1 MKTIEFKLRD
11 IKEMVQIN
19 RGFNNI
25 NFSLNVGDIIICDG
39 ENKFKL
45 PIVTDLKSTTKD
57 IENLS
62 LLNIIRECLRG
73 NYGYGITED
82 MGVWLVQT
90 NAKHSQEFKDNVRK
104 IGKLFETEFDDF
116 IRLLLNSTFTEEG
129 RSNINDVRPLVE
141 KESDESKF
149 YVLNL
154 SDKVKYD
161 FSKHDEFVKDI
172 EEKHKASAYNINIF
186 DIERIANI
194 LRETFNVDFG
204 ISKSKN
210 SIEYSKKLLKQTVK
224 DVLASD
230 FRNREVILGPIAYY
244 QGKRPVTVARIPK
257 LLTEADLYN
266 DKRDLDLTGSYESI
280 PLKMTLNTHV
290 LKPVFSVNEDIYV
303 PSMEK
308 NTNEVFLIDKGVLNN
323 VEVELLFEY
332 LGIEGEILDNLCK
345 LSEVYNLLYNPS
357 SSVLS
362 SLLMCDFYND
372 NGGNIIDG
380 DRPQVDYISFMS
392 SKDDIV
398 YRIQGYKIKE
408 EDEDGESLTHIE
420 KTITGDVLLR
430 LNMGVLFKTD
440 IDCYKLLNITNTRLS
455 GVIEKFYE
463 LDDILKELLI
473 D

>member
-25 NFSLNVGDIIICDG
+25 NFSLNVGDIIIGDG

-45 PIVTDLKSTTKD
+45 PIVVDLKSTTKD

-62 LLNIIRECLRG
+62 LIHILQRCIKG
-73 NYGYGITED
+73 NYGYGITKD
-82 MGVWLVQT
+82 MGAWLVQT
-90 NAKHSQEFKDNVRK
+90 NVKYDQEFKDNVRK
-104 IGKLFETEFDDF
+104 IGKLFKTEFDDF

-161 FSKHDEFVKDI
+161 FSKHDEFVSVI
-172 EEKHKASAYNINIF
+172 EEKHKASAYNINVF

-194 LRETFNVDFG
+194 LRETFGVDFG
-204 ISKSKN
+204 ITQSKN
-210 SIEYSKKLLKQTVK
+210 SIEYSKKLLKQAVE
-224 DVLASD
+224 DVLSSD
-230 FRNREVILGPIAYY
+230 FRDKEVILGPIAYY
-244 QGKRPVTVARIPK
+244 QGKNSLTVARIPK
-257 LLTEADLYN
+257 LLTEEDLYN
-266 DKRDLDLTGSYESI
+266 DKRDLDLTSSFESI
-280 PLKMTLNTHV
+280 PLKMTLNSHG
-290 LKPVFSVNEDIYV
+290 LKPIFSITEDIYV

-308 NTNEVFLIDKGVLNN
+308 NTNEIFLMDKGVLNIP
-323 VEVELLFEY
+323 EVELLFEY
-332 LGIEGEILDNLCK
+332 LGIDKNILDNLYK
-345 LSEVYNLLYNPS
+345 LGQVYNLLYNPS

-362 SLLMCDFYND
+362 SLLMGDFYND

-380 DRPQVDYISFMS
+380 DRPQADFVSFM
-392 SKDDIV
+392 KANDDIV
-398 YRIQGYKIKE
+398 YRIKGYKIQE
-408 EDEDGESLTHIE
+408 EIDTLSPMSE
-420 KTITGDVLLR
+420 KVITGDVSLR

-440 IDCYKLLNITNTRLS
+440 IDCYRLLNITNTRLS
-455 GVIEKFYE
+455 QVIEKLYE

>member
-25 NFSLNVGDIIICDG
+25 NFSLNVGDIIIGDG

-62 LLNIIRECLRG
+62 LIHILQRCIKG
-73 NYGYGITED
+73 NYGYGITKD
-82 MGVWLVQT
+82 MGAWLVQT
-90 NAKHSQEFKDNVRK
+90 NVKYDQEFKDNVRK
-104 IGKLFETEFDDF
+104 IGKLFETEFVDF
-116 IRLLLNSTFTEEG
+116 VRLLLNSTFTEEG

-161 FSKHDEFVKDI
+161 FSKHEEFVSVI

-194 LRETFNVDFG
+194 LRETFGVDFG
-204 ISKSKN
+204 ISKSKD

-244 QGKRPVTVARIPK
+244 QGKQHVTVARIPK
-257 LLTEADLYN
+257 LLTEVDLYN
-266 DKRDLDLTGSYESI
+266 EKRYLDLTGSYESI
-280 PLKMTLNTHV
+280 PLKMTLHTNV
-290 LKPVFSVNEDIYV
+290 LKPIFSIDQDIYV

-308 NTNEVFLIDKGVLNN
+308 NTNETFMMDKGVLNN
-323 VEVELLFEY
+323 IEVELLFEY
-332 LGIEGEILDNLCK
+332 LGIEKEVLDNLFN
-345 LSEVYNLLYNPS
+345 LGEVYNLLYNPS

-372 NGGNIIDG
+372 NGGNITDG
-380 DRPQVDYISFMS
+380 DKPQADYISFIS
-392 SKDDIV
+392 SNDHII

-408 EDEDGESLTHIE
+408 YDEGESLSPVLN
-420 KTITGDVLLR
+420 KPITGDVLLR
-430 LNMGVLFKTD
+430 LNMGVLFKVD
-440 IDCYKLLNITNTRLS
+440 IDCHKLLNITNTRLS
-455 GVIEKFYE
+455 QVIEKLYE
-463 LDDILKELLI
+463 LDETLKELLM